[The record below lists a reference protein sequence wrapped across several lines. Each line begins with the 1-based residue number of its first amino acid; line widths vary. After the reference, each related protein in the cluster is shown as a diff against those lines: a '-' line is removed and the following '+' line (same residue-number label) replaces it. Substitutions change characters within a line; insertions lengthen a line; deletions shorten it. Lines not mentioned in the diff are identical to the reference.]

1 MLTTV
6 IAKSCMSVNN
16 PLPSMWIRPD
26 WPAPATVQA
35 ISTSR
40 QGGVS
45 TAPWASLNLGNHV
58 DDSPEAVARNRA
70 IVRQYLP
77 ASPVWL
83 TQVHGVQVANAAIAP
98 QNSEADAIT
107 AHTANAV
114 CAVMTADCL
123 PVLLCNQA
131 GTVVGAAH
139 AGWRGLCNGV
149 IEATIQQMH
158 APTETLMAWLGPAI
172 GPSAFEVGD
181 EVRTAFIAHDH
192 RSIDAFKP
200 SQNTGKW
207 LADIYL
213 LARQRLQASGV
224 NAIYGGDFCTVTD
237 SERFFSYR
245 RDQRTGRMASLIWLT
260 DES

>member
-1 MLTTV
+1 
-6 IAKSCMSVNN
+6 MSVNK

-45 TAPWASLNLGNHV
+45 SAPWASLNLGNHV
-58 DDSPEAVARNRA
+58 DDSPEAVTRNRA

-83 TQVHGVQVANAAIAP
+83 TQVHGVQVANAATAS
-98 QNSEADAIT
+98 QNTEADAIT

-149 IEATIQQMH
+149 IEATIRQMQ
-158 APTETLMAWLGPAI
+158 APAETLMAWLGPAI
-172 GPSAFEVGD
+172 GPDAFEVGD

-192 RSIDAFKP
+192 RSSGAFKP
-200 SQNTGKW
+200 SPNTGKW

-260 DES
+260 DEC